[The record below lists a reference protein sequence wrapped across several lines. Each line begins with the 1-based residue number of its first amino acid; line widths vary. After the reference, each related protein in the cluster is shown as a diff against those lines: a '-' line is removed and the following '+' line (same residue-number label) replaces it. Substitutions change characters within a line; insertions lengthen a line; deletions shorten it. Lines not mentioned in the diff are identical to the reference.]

1 MGKQA
6 PAADEARAEPTRQAP
21 LVRELRLQ
29 FHQPRYAPEVGLLNQ
44 LPAELKLLVFARLGA
59 RELGALC
66 CTSREVR
73 KQTACLWG
81 DIFQRR
87 WAGSRV
93 SSCNLYSLLAPSGAQ
108 ADSWAERYGQMELAE
123 RALLRGAVAIG
134 VELEGT
140 LPSELGHV
148 LQPDI
153 ALSASLA
160 CCVCSGSAY
169 NALHAWAGRRP
180 LAAADTLH
188 VWQLPSGRALPS
200 IEMPS
205 DSTGV
210 CTPVVRAHGAILYAA
225 AAGAQTIGAYAFD
238 GCGAAPRV
246 AFELRG
252 HEGAVKSIS
261 VDDVLAA
268 SGSADGTAR
277 VWDKRGGTAR
287 RVLLHAGPVVEV
299 QLVGWRLVSQH
310 LHVGTG
316 RGSSTT
322 LWDVHGGARL
332 AIWDGWA
339 CLGPQA
345 AQVCVQGDVQ
355 LGVYDTLSARLSQ
368 LLRHPRQE
376 RSVCTAL
383 ALSSTYAVSAT
394 APDGEL
400 DDDEHAQ
407 PNGWYVAAWRLLDG
421 AFLGFLGPHPWEVE
435 AVSLVG
441 HAAVCIAY
449 EAKPPHVFVWD
460 LSALPGQRGEP
471 TRLTFA
477 ASPLAF
483 GLHGP
488 TIAIALADGR
498 VVVHALGDRART
510 QDRTDGHSE
519 GVRVG
524 VRPNG

>member
-1 MGKQA
+1 M
-6 PAADEARAEPTRQAP
+6 
-21 LVRELRLQ
+21 
-29 FHQPRYAPEVGLLNQ
+29 
-44 LPAELKLLVFARLGA
+44 
-59 RELGALC
+59 
-66 CTSREVR
+66 
-73 KQTACLWG
+73 
-81 DIFQRR
+81 
-87 WAGSRV
+87 
-93 SSCNLYSLLAPSGAQ
+93 
-108 ADSWAERYGQMELAE
+108 
-123 RALLRGAVAIG
+123 
-134 VELEGT
+134 
-140 LPSELGHV
+140 
-148 LQPDI
+148 
-153 ALSASLA
+153 
-160 CCVCSGSAY
+160 
-169 NALHAWAGRRP
+169 
-180 LAAADTLH
+180 
-188 VWQLPSGRALPS
+188 
-200 IEMPS
+200 
-205 DSTGV
+205 
-210 CTPVVRAHGAILYAA
+210 
-225 AAGAQTIGAYAFD
+225 
-238 GCGAAPRV
+238 
-246 AFELRG
+246 
-252 HEGAVKSIS
+252 
-261 VDDVLAA
+261 
-268 SGSADGTAR
+268 
-277 VWDKRGGTAR
+277 WDKRGGTAR

-460 LSALPGQRGEP
+460 LSALPGARRAGGGSAVRPVACTRGLAP
-471 TRLTFA
+471 PAARLGPPSIGGELPQFCPCAVQASA
-477 ASPLAF
+477 ASRRASRSQPARSPLACT
-483 GLHGP
+483 GRRLPSHSRTGAWSCTP
-488 TIAIALADGR
+488 SAIARAPRTVQMATARACGWACGR
-498 VVVHALGDRART
+498 TGEARRVKRRIVSSIAHVTDRDEVVIENAAPR
-510 QDRTDGHSE
+510 
-519 GVRVG
+519 
-524 VRPNG
+524 